1 MENSDVPVLEKHRT
15 IFLSK
20 SKIIIVVLLFLTLA
34 AGFLAGTFFSGT
46 KNQSA
51 SYLPPST
58 IQPTITP
65 RINADPKLVV
75 DPIAIL
81 ESPVFTEW
89 GGSVEG
95 KVVAKDADSF
105 TLERNNMHVQ
115 IYLQQSLTGFY
126 SEGATPNVPSKTTFE
141 AIKVGDT
148 LRGGVTISRISMDG
162 NAAHHVFANVFTV
175 LNEKTT
181 R

>member
-1 MENSDVPVLEKHRT
+1 MENSNVSPVERPLPKKMLSGKIVT
-15 IFLSK
+15 GSIALGAFVIGILIGTYSFGSK
-20 SKIIIVVLLFLTLA
+20 SQNV
-34 AGFLAGTFFSGT
+34 
-46 KNQSA
+46 

-65 RINADPKLVV
+65 RVNSDPKLVV

-105 TLERNNMHVQ
+105 TIERNSMRVQ

-126 SEGATPNVPSKTTFE
+126 VEGANPNTPSKTTFE

-148 LRGGVTISRISMDG
+148 LRGGVTISRISMDS